1 MSRVYGTASVRRED
15 DALLRGQAT
24 FVDDLA
30 PPGCLFLCFARSAHA
45 GGVITRLDADAAR
58 QSVDTILILTGD
70 DVAALGRASVNPLVP
85 GLSAHPA
92 PLLAQDRVLCLGQ
105 PVAAVVAQDRWMAMD
120 LAESI
125 GVEIAPDLPGPREAL
140 RQNWSQGD
148 TQAAMAR
155 ADHVIAVSV
164 QHALLAPMAL
174 EPRAAL
180 ASWDVAGQ
188 ALTVWLPTQTPHRAR
203 MDLAR
208 ILGLSPDQVRVIAPH
223 VGGSFGGKASLYPED
238 AVVALASLKT
248 GRPVKWTATRSEDF
262 LGATAGRGGRM
273 SARLGVM
280 ADGAF
285 VALEAEGTFPLGGWM
300 PFSGAVPARN
310 AGRILPGPYSVPH
323 VDITVSAALTWH
335 APVGIYRGA
344 GRPEATLLMERLVDE
359 AARTLNIDPVA
370 LRLRNVHTRSE
381 LPAPTVSG
389 DILDASDFPGLIAT
403 LRRRAGFSGLQR
415 AVARLRAR
423 GTLAGLGMALYAEP
437 CGQGWESAAISLD
450 PSGAIIVATGST
462 SQGQGRETA
471 AARIAA
477 GALGCAEARVRVVHG
492 DTALTPEGIGA
503 LASRSTP
510 IGGSAIIKA
519 ARLFLRKARA
529 LAATVLQAE
538 PRSLVRNAA
547 GWASTMGPA
556 SLSWEALGEAAQAS
570 GVRNKGLATSARYEA
585 KGEAW
590 ASGAVVATVTIDPDT
605 GVPTVGQIVWID
617 DAGVVINPVLLEGQ
631 LLGGLAQGLGEALM
645 ERLAHDR
652 DGQLLTGSLMDYR
665 VPRAADM
672 PPARIVSRP
681 VRSRM
686 NLLGAKGA
694 GEAGCIGIPAAII
707 NAIHDALA
715 PAGVSR
721 IDMPC
726 TAQSIWTALQ
736 AQAHKG
742 EAR

>member
-1 MSRVYGTASVRRED
+1 MSVRRED
-15 DALLRGQAT
+15 DALLRGQAS
-24 FVDDLA
+24 FVDDRV
-30 PPGCLFLCFARSAHA
+30 PPGCLFLCFTRSAHA
-45 GGVITRLDADAAR
+45 GGVITRLDAEPARRSADA
-58 QSVDTILILTGD
+58 ILTLTGAE
-70 DVAALGRASVNPLVP
+70 VAAFGRTSVNPLVP

-105 PVAAVVAQDRWMAMD
+105 PVAAVVARDRWTAMD

-125 GVEIAPDLPGPREAL
+125 GLEIAPDLPGPREAL
-140 RQNWSQGD
+140 RQSWSQGD
-148 TQAAMAR
+148 VPAAMAR

-180 ASWDVAGQ
+180 AHWDEARQV
-188 ALTVWLPTQTPHRAR
+188 LNVWLPTQTPHRAR
-203 MDLAR
+203 LDLAR
-208 ILGLSPDQVRVIAPH
+208 ILRLSPDQVRVIAPH

-238 AVVALASLKT
+238 AVVALAAIRT

-262 LGATAGRGGRM
+262 LSATAGRGGRM

-280 ADGAF
+280 ADGMF
-285 VALEAEGTFPLGGWM
+285 VALDVEGTFPLGGWM

-310 AGRILPGPYSVPH
+310 AGRILPGPYRIPH
-323 VDITVSAALTWH
+323 VDITVSAALTGH

-359 AARTLNIDPVA
+359 AARTINMDPVV
-370 LRLRNVHTRSE
+370 LRLRNVHARTS
-381 LPAPTVSG
+381 LPSATAAG
-389 DILDASDFPGLIAT
+389 EIIDASDFPGLIRA
-403 LRRRAGFSGLQR
+403 LRRRAGLSRLR
-415 AVARLRAR
+415 REVARLRALGR
-423 GTLAGLGMALYAEP
+423 LAGLGVALYAEP

-450 PSGAIIVATGST
+450 PSGAILVATGST

-471 AARIAA
+471 AAQIAA
-477 GALGCAEARVRVVHG
+477 GALGCAEARLRVVHG

-510 IGGSAIIKA
+510 IGGSAIVKA
-519 ARLFLRKARA
+519 ARIFLRKARA
-529 LAATVLQAE
+529 LAATTLQAE

-547 GWASTMGPA
+547 GWVSRTGAA
-556 SLSWEALGEAAQAS
+556 SLSWEALAKAAHAS
-570 GVRNKGLATSARYEA
+570 GVRNRGLMTEVRYEA

-590 ASGAVVATVTIDPDT
+590 ASGAVVATVSIDADT

-617 DAGVVINPVLLEGQ
+617 DAGVVINPVLLKGQ

-645 ERLAHDR
+645 ERLVHDP

-672 PPARIVSRP
+672 PPSRIVSRSVP
-681 VRSRM
+681 SRM

-694 GEAGCIGIPAAII
+694 GEAGCIGIPAAIV

-726 TAQSIWTALQ
+726 TAQTIWTALQ
-736 AQAHKG
+736 AQARKG

>member
-1 MSRVYGTASVRRED
+1 V
-15 DALLRGQAT
+15 RGQAT

-30 PPGCLFLCFARSAHA
+30 PPGCLFLCFTRSAHA
-45 GGVITRLDADAAR
+45 GGVITRLDAEPARRSADA
-58 QSVDTILILTGD
+58 ILTLTGAE
-70 DVAALGRASVNPLVP
+70 VAALGRTSVNPLVP
-85 GLSAHPA
+85 GLCAHPA

-105 PVAAVVAQDRWMAMD
+105 PVAAVVAQDRWTAMD

-125 GVEIAPDLPGPREAL
+125 GLEIAPDPPGPREAL
-140 RQNWSQGD
+140 RQSWSQGD
-148 TQAAMAR
+148 VPAAMAR

-180 ASWDVAGQ
+180 AHWDEARQV
-188 ALTVWLPTQTPHRAR
+188 LNVWLPTQTPHRAR
-203 MDLAR
+203 LDLAR
-208 ILGLSPDQVRVIAPH
+208 ILRLSPDQVRVIAPH

-238 AVVALASLKT
+238 AVVALAAIRT

-262 LGATAGRGGRM
+262 LSATAGRGGRM

-280 ADGAF
+280 ADGMF
-285 VALEAEGTFPLGGWM
+285 VALDVEGAFPLGGWM

-310 AGRILPGPYSVPH
+310 AGRILPGPYRIPH
-323 VDITVSAALTWH
+323 VDITVSAALTGH

-359 AARTLNIDPVA
+359 AARTINMDPVV
-370 LRLRNVHTRSE
+370 LRLRNVHARTS
-381 LPAPTVSG
+381 LPSATAAG
-389 DILDASDFPGLIAT
+389 EIIDASDFPGLIRA
-403 LRRRAGFSGLQR
+403 LRRRAGLSRLR
-415 AVARLRAR
+415 REVARLRALGR
-423 GTLAGLGMALYAEP
+423 LAGLGVALYAEP

-450 PSGAIIVATGST
+450 PSGAILVATGST

-471 AARIAA
+471 AAQIAA
-477 GALGCAEARVRVVHG
+477 GALGCAEARLRVVHG

-510 IGGSAIIKA
+510 IGGSAIVKA
-519 ARLFLRKARA
+519 ARIFLRKARA
-529 LAATVLQAE
+529 LAATTLQAE

-547 GWASTMGPA
+547 GWVSRTGAA
-556 SLSWEALGEAAQAS
+556 RLSWEALAKEAHAS
-570 GVRNKGLATSARYEA
+570 GVRNRGLMTEVRYEA

-590 ASGAVVATVTIDPDT
+590 ASGAVVATVSIDADT

-617 DAGVVINPVLLEGQ
+617 DAGVVINPVLLKGQ

-645 ERLAHDR
+645 ERLVHDP

-672 PPARIVSRP
+672 PPSRIVSRSVP
-681 VRSRM
+681 SRM

-694 GEAGCIGIPAAII
+694 GEAGCIGIPAAIV

-726 TAQSIWTALQ
+726 TAQTIWTALQ
-736 AQAHKG
+736 AQARKG